1 MKKEKPVK
9 DEEEVK
15 EEAAASKEPEEGA
28 ADEKASRK
36 GKKHGEKDSG
46 GEKQARPDIKPAKPA
61 AARIIRMGGRDID
74 GSMPVSR
81 ALCEISGVSFMMAN
95 AISKVSGLGD
105 KPVADLTEE
114 EKKRIEGITANPG
127 AHGVPS
133 WVFNRRGDPEEGT
146 DRHMVSA
153 NLDLRRKMD
162 INELKKRKCY
172 RGVRHIA
179 GLPVRGQ
186 RTRSSFRK
194 SSTVGVSRVKKKPG
208 EARGAKK

>member
-1 MKKEKPVK
+1 MKKEKPVEK
-9 DEEEVK
+9 EVV
-15 EEAAASKEPEEGA
+15 EEAAASGEHEEGA

-36 GKKHGEKDSG
+36 GKKQGEKGSG
-46 GEKQARPDIKPAKPA
+46 GEKQGRPDIKPGKPA

-81 ALCEISGVSFMMAN
+81 ALREISGVSFMMAN
-95 AISKVSGLGD
+95 AVSKVSGLGD
-105 KPVADLTEE
+105 KPVAELTDE

-133 WVFNRRGDPEEGT
+133 WVFNRRGDPEDGT

-153 NLDLRRKMD
+153 NLELRKKMD
-162 INELKKRKCY
+162 INELKKSKCY

-194 SSTVGVSRVKKKPG
+194 SSTVGVSRVKQKPG
-208 EARGAKK
+208 AAKGAKK